1 MPEFPQFDAEYLG
14 TLTDS
19 FRSRSKAITGHAK
32 GWTIS
37 REIDGEYERFI
48 VDADGFHG
56 QLRLSV
62 YNDGSLW
69 LRLCRGRPKNGWK
82 FLLTFHG
89 NRGNLE
95 TETIV
100 EQFINSM
107 AYDTADTLLLIW
119 GNVDPVVERSESK
132 A

>member
-1 MPEFPQFDAEYLG
+1 MPTFPQFESDFLVA
-14 TLTDS
+14 LTDA

-37 REIDGEYERFI
+37 REIDGEYEQFI
-48 VDADGFHG
+48 IDADGHHG

-62 YNDGSLW
+62 YNDGELW
-69 LRLCRGRPKNGWK
+69 FRLCRGRPKNGWN

-89 NRGNLE
+89 KCSNLE
-95 TETIV
+95 AETTV

-107 AYDTADTLLLIW
+107 THNTETLLTTW
-119 GNVDPVVERSESK
+119 KNVGPVVERSESK